1 MIEWVRVRPDD
12 EADDGENIALREVL
26 LDDAQWEQRCID
38 AHLETQQ
45 LLREN
50 GASAICCDRAAKK
63 LNEALVKARSMQHV
77 SAAVIE
83 RKATGA
89 AVH

>member
-1 MIEWVRVRPDD
+1 MNDWVRVRPYDE
-12 EADDGENIALREVL
+12 EADGESIPLSEVL
-26 LDDAQWEQRCID
+26 IVDAQWEQACID

-45 LLREN
+45 WLREC
-50 GASAICCDRAAKK
+50 GASELCCELAVKK
-63 LNEALVKARSMQHV
+63 MSETLDKARAMQHV

-83 RKATGA
+83 SKATGA